1 MPSIERRKKKQSPK
15 LVEEIIKIR
24 TFGHFAAQQIEETL

>member
-1 MPSIERRKKKQSPK
+1 MIHLKEPEKNKASPK

-24 TFGHFAAQQIEETL
+24 TEIYEI